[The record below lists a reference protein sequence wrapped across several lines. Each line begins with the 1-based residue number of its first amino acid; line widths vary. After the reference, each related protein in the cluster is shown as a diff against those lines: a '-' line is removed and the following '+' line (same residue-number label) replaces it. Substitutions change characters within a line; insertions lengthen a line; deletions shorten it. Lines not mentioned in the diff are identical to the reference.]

1 MSHWV
6 INGRS
11 GSNRP
16 EHALAGRLCWT
27 PYGDCDALA
36 SSRARIC
43 LAMVRRSP
51 VPFSALRYSSPI
63 ADDLA
68 FERFDGVLQV
78 FHKLTHD
85 GDRRWLIFDLDGDIA
100 AHQSILPN
108 LRPRKNAAC
117 KIRLTTG
124 VAKLAWCVASL
135 TPPLTNPGTARR
147 RCR

>member
-1 MSHWV
+1 MRWQGDCV
-6 INGRS
+6 G
-11 GSNRP
+11 
-16 EHALAGRLCWT
+16 T
-27 PYGDCDALA
+27 FYGECDALA
-36 SSRARIC
+36 SSRAKIC
-43 LAMVRRSP
+43 LAMVKRSLA
-51 VPFSALRYSSPI
+51 VFVTLGI

-124 VAKLAWCVASL
+124 VAKLAWCAASL

-147 RCR
+147 IGR